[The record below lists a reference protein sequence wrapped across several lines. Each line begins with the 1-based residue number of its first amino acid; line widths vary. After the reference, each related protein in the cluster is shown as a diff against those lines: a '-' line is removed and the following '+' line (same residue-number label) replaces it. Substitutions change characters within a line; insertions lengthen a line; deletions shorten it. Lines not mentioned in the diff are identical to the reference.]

1 VINCQQLIDFCFDYI
16 DGSLP
21 QDERVR
27 FAQHLGQCNDC
38 VVFFETYRRTPE
50 LTREALATQIPAAV
64 RDSVRSFLRS
74 QRGDDG
80 AK

>member
-1 VINCQQLIDFCFDYI
+1 MINCQQLIDFCLDYI

-21 QDERVR
+21 KDEQQR

-50 LTREALATQIPAAV
+50 LTREALATQIPDAV
-64 RDSVRSFLRS
+64 RESVRSFLRAK
-74 QRGDDG
+74 RGS
-80 AK
+80 